1 MDTELFSF
9 AFNLF
14 LFIGVVIALKDRG
27 QIKELI
33 QKVTHLQKI
42 IDFQTAQID
51 KLKQAIHEQA
61 PEPSSTN
68 IQAPTEQA
76 TVAPPRQI
84 QATEIDQSHKSTISQ
99 SITPKPP
106 KRPVKSQFSLPE
118 FNLDSLL
125 KGNGIFWL
133 GALILSIGGVFLA
146 KYSIESGLMPPA
158 VRVVLGALFGCALV
172 AGAELVNRF
181 KTKLNVNTPYISA
194 ALASGGV
201 ITCFAM
207 VLVSF
212 NHYHF
217 LPANL
222 AFIFLAVIALCATYL
237 ALRFGP
243 VLAGIGIIGAYAV
256 PALVSTGSNNIGA
269 LLLYVAFVSVSAVW
283 VADYVRQ
290 KWLWWQSFVGHCVWF
305 VGAIV
310 LGDKG
315 DFAAVTLFTVAT
327 LYFYVLSNL
336 LGWRL
341 NLTMHN
347 PLPIKSLLM
356 ARREQVATLITL
368 FLFAIYLMFSP
379 VFSHMVIAAL
389 IVTAITF
396 ASAYRHSALD
406 TWPYLAL
413 CFALI
418 MFINM
423 HHKVDF
429 NDILYPFTGK
439 YLFIQIAALLGMVFS
454 VLMIKRDAV
463 RHAYLLLL
471 VLVPLSLFGVSY
483 ISLPV
488 DSDTTLYPVW
498 AFELLLIAAVAAL
511 AAAKSS
517 MPLQRVTFL
526 VLANAMLTLCL
537 TMLLS
542 ASTLT
547 LAIAA
552 QVASMSYLSWKY
564 KVELPDW
571 LYKVALLVVVAR
583 LSVAPWALDYKHET
597 ILDIHWTLIVYPIA
611 LALVWFAAKYNPSKV
626 LNTWFMGVF
635 IHLCALL
642 VTTETSYLLVGD
654 YPDFDNLSYQ
664 EGIVLSLNWLIL
676 AGVYYWRSQFTQN
689 LHKLYMIGGS
699 ILLGASGLIHVQ
711 FSLFESP
718 FIHSQHVGGYVI
730 NWLWIQWLAPV
741 LCLYGFIHFKLV
753 KAHFNRFIYVAM
765 TILGFM
771 FINGEIRTLF
781 NDGFINWHLGMEEA
795 ELYTY
800 SIVWLLI
807 STTTI
812 FVAQHFNH
820 KHLINIGFIGL
831 AMVILKAFMVDMSN
845 LEGLLRA
852 LSFIGLGLCLVGVGW
867 LFQKMQPKSAASVS
881 GKES

>member
-1 MDTELFSF
+1 MDTELVSF
-9 AFNLF
+9 AFYLF
-14 LFIGVVIALKDRG
+14 VFVGAVIAFKDRSRTD
-27 QIKELI
+27 KLMK
-33 QKVTHLQKI
+33 KVTHLQKI
-42 IDFQTAQID
+42 IDFQTVQID
-51 KLKQAIHEQA
+51 KLKQALNESASAPLSTDYPAAQIESIESNTVQTDNLEQ
-61 PEPSSTN
+61 PQLSTP
-68 IQAPTEQA
+68 A
-76 TVAPPRQI
+76 
-84 QATEIDQSHKSTISQ
+84 
-99 SITPKPP
+99 KPD
-106 KRPVKSQFSLPE
+106 VKSSPKQTIQKQFTLPE
-118 FNLDSLL
+118 FNLDTLL

-133 GALILSIGGVFLA
+133 GAFVLSIGGVFLA
-146 KYSIESGLMPPA
+146 RYSIESGLLPPA
-158 VRVVLGALFGCALV
+158 ARVILGALFGCALIT
-172 AGAELVNRF
+172 GAELVNRF

-222 AFIFLAVIALCATYL
+222 AFVFLAVIALCATYL

-269 LLLYVAFVSVSAVW
+269 LLLYVAFVSLSAVW
-283 VADYVRQ
+283 VADYVKQ
-290 KWLWWQSFVGHCVWF
+290 KWLWWQSFVGHCIWF
-305 VGAIV
+305 IGAIV

-315 DFAAVTLFTVAT
+315 DFAAITLYTVAT
-327 LYFYVLSNL
+327 LYFYVISNL

-356 ARREQVATLITL
+356 ARKEQVATLITL

-379 VFSHMVIAAL
+379 VLSHMVAAAFIVATIA
-389 IVTAITF
+389 F

-413 CFALI
+413 CFALF
-418 MFINM
+418 MFGTM
-423 HHKVDF
+423 HQKVDF

-439 YLFIQIAALLGMVFS
+439 YLFIQIAALFGTAFS
-454 VLMIKRDAV
+454 VLMIKRDAA

-471 VLVPLSLFGVSY
+471 VLVPLSLFGFSY
-483 ISLPV
+483 ISLPM
-488 DSDTTLYPVW
+488 DSDATLYPVW
-498 AFELLLIAAVAAL
+498 AFELLLIAAGAAL

-517 MPLQRVTFL
+517 ISLQRVTYL

-547 LAIAA
+547 LAVAA

-564 KVELPDW
+564 KVKIPDW
-571 LYKVALLVVVAR
+571 LYKAALLVVVTR
-583 LSVAPWALDYKHET
+583 LSVAPWAADYKHEA
-597 ILDIHWTLIVYPIA
+597 ILSIHWTLIVYPIA
-611 LALVWFAAKYNPSKV
+611 IALVWFSAKYNPSRV

-635 IHLCALL
+635 IHLCALF

-654 YPDFDNLSYQ
+654 YPNFDNLSYR
-664 EGIVLSLNWLIL
+664 EGVVLSLNWLIL
-676 AGVYYWRSQFTQN
+676 AGVYYWRSQLTHN
-689 LHKLYMIGGS
+689 LQKLYKIGGS
-699 ILLGASGLIHVQ
+699 ILVGASTLMHVQ
-711 FSLFESP
+711 FSVFESP
-718 FIHSQHVGGYVI
+718 FVHSQNVGGFFI
-730 NWLWIQWLAPV
+730 NWLWIQWLTPI

-753 KAHFNRFIYVAM
+753 QAQFNRFIYIAM
-765 TILGFM
+765 AIFGFM
-771 FINGEIRTLF
+771 FVNGEIRTLY
-781 NDGFINWHLGMEEA
+781 NNGFINWHLEIKEA

-820 KHLINIGFIGL
+820 KQLINIGFIGL
-831 AMVILKAFMVDMSN
+831 AMVIFKAFMVDMSN

-867 LFQKMQPKSAASVS
+867 LFQKMQPKSVTSVPD
-881 GKES
+881 KKV

>member
-14 LFIGVVIALKDRG
+14 LFVGVVIAFKDRAR
-27 QIKELI
+27 IDKLAK
-33 QKVTHLQKI
+33 KVIHLQKI
-42 IDFQTAQID
+42 IDFQTAKID
-51 KLKQAIHEQA
+51 KLKQALSESAPASRSTDKPTVQIESTKPDTVQA
-61 PEPSSTN
+61 DNVEPAHLSN
-68 IQAPTEQA
+68 PAKPDVKI
-76 TVAPPRQI
+76 
-84 QATEIDQSHKSTISQ
+84 
-99 SITPKPP
+99 PP
-106 KRPVKSQFSLPE
+106 KQTLQKQFTLPE
-118 FNLDSLL
+118 FNLETLL

-133 GALILSIGGVFLA
+133 GALILSIGGIFLA
-146 KYSIESGLMPPA
+146 KYSIEAGLMPPA

-172 AGAELVNRF
+172 VGAELVNRY
-181 KTKLNVNTPYISA
+181 KAKLNVNTPYISA

-222 AFIFLAVIALCATYL
+222 AFVFLAVIALCATYL

-269 LLLYVAFVSVSAVW
+269 LLLYVAFVSLSAVW
-283 VADYVRQ
+283 VADYVKQ

-305 VGAIV
+305 IGAIA

-315 DFAAVTLFTVAT
+315 DFAAITLYTVAT

-379 VFSHMVIAAL
+379 VFSHMLIAAF
-389 IVTAITF
+389 IVAAIAF

-413 CFALI
+413 GFALF
-418 MFINM
+418 MFGNI
-423 HHKVDF
+423 HQKIDF
-429 NDILYPFTGK
+429 SDILYPFTGK
-439 YLFIQIAALLGMVFS
+439 YLFIQIAALLGMAFS
-454 VLMIKRDAV
+454 VLMIKRDAA

-471 VLVPLSLFGVSY
+471 VLVPLSLFGLSY

-488 DSDTTLYPVW
+488 DSDAILYPVW
-498 AFELLLIAAVAAL
+498 AFELLLIAAGAAL

-517 MPLQRVTFL
+517 VPLQRVTYL
-526 VLANAMLTLCL
+526 VLANTMLTLCL

-547 LAIAA
+547 LAITA

-564 KVELPDW
+564 KVEIPDW
-571 LYKVALLVVVAR
+571 LYKAALLVVVTR
-583 LSVAPWALDYKHET
+583 LSVAPWVADYKHEA
-597 ILDIHWTLIVYPIA
+597 ILGIHWTLIVYPIA
-611 LALVWFAAKYNPSKV
+611 IALVGFAAKYNPSRT

-654 YPDFDNLSYQ
+654 YPNFDNLSYQ
-664 EGIVLSLNWLIL
+664 EGVVLSLNWLIL
-676 AGVYYWRSQFTQN
+676 AGVYYWRSQLTRN
-689 LHKLYMIGGS
+689 LQKLYMIGGS
-699 ILLGASGLIHVQ
+699 ILLGASTLIHVQ
-711 FSLFESP
+711 FSVFESP
-718 FIHSQHVGGYVI
+718 FVFSQNVGGYVI
-730 NWLWIQWLAPV
+730 NWLWLQWLAPV
-741 LCLYGFIHFKLV
+741 LCLYGFMHFKLV
-753 KAHFNRFIYVAM
+753 KAQFNRFIYVAM
-765 TILGFM
+765 AIFGFM

-781 NDGFINWHLGMEEA
+781 NEGFINWHLGVKEA

-812 FVAQHFNH
+812 FVAQHLNH

-867 LFQKMQPKSAASVS
+867 LFQKMQPKSATSASS
-881 GKES
+881 KEG